1 MIRQLLSHDHHNR
14 PSARAL
20 LMSGLLP
27 PPETAQL
34 EEKLQ
39 LIVSN
44 QQSKLFKQCVSGLF
58 SLSVSKS
65 WDLNYDQVEEV
76 RQTLFVY
83 CAKLPRAFH

>member
-1 MIRQLLSHDHHNR
+1 MILQLLSHDHHNR
-14 PSARAL
+14 PSAKEL
-20 LMSGLLP
+20 LRLLP
-27 PPETAQL
+27 PAETAQL

-39 LIVSN
+39 TIVSN

-58 SLSVSKS
+58 GLSVSKS

-83 CAKLPRAFH
+83 CSKLLRAFH